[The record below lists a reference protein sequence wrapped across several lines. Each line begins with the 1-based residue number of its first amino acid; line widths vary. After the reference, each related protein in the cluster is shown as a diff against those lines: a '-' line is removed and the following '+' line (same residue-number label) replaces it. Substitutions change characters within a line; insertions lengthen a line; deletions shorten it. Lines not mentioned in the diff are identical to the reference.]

1 MISLIVTLVVLGLL
15 FYCIQI
21 IPMAEPFPTIIRVVA
36 IIIAV
41 LIILQFFGL
50 TSGIVPIRLN

>member
-1 MISLIVTLVVLGLL
+1 MISLVVTLVVLGLL
-15 FYCIQI
+15 FYLVTL

-41 LIILQFFGL
+41 LLVVNTLLGNTYTL
-50 TSGIVPIRLN
+50 PLN

>member
-1 MISLIVTLVVLGLL
+1 MIELLGTLVVLGLV
-15 FYCIQI
+15 FYLITL

-41 LIILQFFGL
+41 VMVLRAL
-50 TSGIVPIRLN
+50 GIAIPFSL